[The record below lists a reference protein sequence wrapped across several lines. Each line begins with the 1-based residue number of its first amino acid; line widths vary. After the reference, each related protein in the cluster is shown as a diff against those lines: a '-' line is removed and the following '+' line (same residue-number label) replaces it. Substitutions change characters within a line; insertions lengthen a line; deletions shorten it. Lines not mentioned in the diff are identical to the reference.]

1 MRAARVFGGVL
12 VGAVVLAATG
22 AAAPTAEI
30 TMPGKFYSPGD
41 LDVLLGT
48 TVTWR
53 NADRSTH
60 TVTEDDDL
68 FDSGFVRPG
77 DTFSRTFGK
86 SGTYRFHC
94 TIHRFMRGSVSVFE
108 VVLRGPPDPLLAG
121 RRTFLK
127 GIAPAGADEVVL
139 ERLAPGPAEIIARAS
154 PGADGSFAFPLR
166 APEPRSY
173 RARAG
178 TTSSPVVRVRVEP
191 RVNASR
197 ADGAI
202 VARAAPSRAGSPVV
216 LQTYDREHF
225 AWVTV
230 AHGRLDARS
239 QAVIPYGPIAREHVR
254 IVILGRGGWSDGAS
268 RPLVV
273 GPPA

>member
-1 MRAARVFGGVL
+1 MRLVRLSLGGLVAAGL
-12 VGAVVLAATG
+12 VAAAG
-22 AAAPTAEI
+22 AAAPTADV
-30 TMPGKFYSPGD
+30 TMPGKFYSPGE
-41 LDVLLGT
+41 LDVLLGS

-60 TVTEDDDL
+60 TVTEDDGL
-68 FDSGFVRPG
+68 FDSGFVGPG
-77 DTFSRTFGK
+77 DTFSRMFDK

-94 TIHRFMRGSVSVFE
+94 SIHRFMRGSVSVFE

-121 RRTFLK
+121 RRTSLQ

-139 ERLAPGPAEIIARAS
+139 ERLAPGPADIIARAS
-154 PGADGSFAFPLR
+154 PGADGSFSFPLR

-178 TTSSPVVRVRVEP
+178 TASSPVVRVRVEP
-191 RVNASR
+191 RVNAPR
-197 ADGAI
+197 AEGEI
-202 VARAAPSRAGSPVV
+202 VARTAPSRAGSPVV

-230 AHGRLDARS
+230 AHGRLGARS
-239 QAVIPYGPIAREHVR
+239 QAVIPYRPSAREHVR
-254 IVILGRGGWSDGAS
+254 IVVLGRGGWSDGAS

-273 GPPA
+273 GPRA

>member
-1 MRAARVFGGVL
+1 MRLLRLSVAGL
-12 VGAVVLAATG
+12 LAAALLAAAG
-22 AAAPTAEI
+22 AAAPSAEV
-30 TMPGKFYSPGD
+30 TMPGKLYAPAE

-53 NADRSTH
+53 NADSSTH
-60 TVTEDDDL
+60 TVTEDDDV
-68 FDSGFVRPG
+68 FDSGLIRPG
-77 DTFSRTFGK
+77 QTFARTFDK

-94 TIHRFMRGSVSVFE
+94 TIHRFMRGSVGVFE
-108 VVLRGPPDPLLAG
+108 VVLRAPSDPVAAG
-121 RRTFLK
+121 RRTALS

-139 ERLAPGPAEIIARAS
+139 ERLTPQPIQTVATVRPD
-154 PGADGSFAFPLR
+154 ADGAFTFPLR

-173 RARAG
+173 RARARVA
-178 TTSSPVVRVRVEP
+178 SSAVVRVRVEP

-202 VARAAPSRAGSPVV
+202 VAHALPTRAGSPVV
-216 LQTYDREHF
+216 LQAYDRERF

-230 AHGRLDARS
+230 ARGRLDAS
-239 QAVIPYGPIAREHVR
+239 SKAAIPYHPAELEHVR
-254 IVILGRGGWSDGAS
+254 MVVLGRGGWSDGAS

-273 GPPA
+273 GPR

>member
-1 MRAARVFGGVL
+1 MRLVCASVGGLVAAAVL
-12 VGAVVLAATG
+12 TASG

-30 TMPGKFYSPGD
+30 AMPGKFYSPGQ

-60 TVTEDDDL
+60 TVTADDDV
-68 FDSGFVRPG
+68 FDSGFIPPG
-77 DTFSRTFGK
+77 GTFSRTFAT

-94 TIHRFMRGSVSVFE
+94 TIHRFMRGSVRVFE
-108 VVLRGPPDPLLAG
+108 VVLRGPPEAVLAG
-121 RRTFLK
+121 RRTVLQ

-139 ERLAPGPAEIIARAS
+139 ERLAPGPVEVVARTR
-154 PGADGSFAFPLR
+154 PGADGVFTFPLR

-173 RARAG
+173 RARVG
-178 TTSSPVVRVRVEP
+178 TASSAVVRVRVEP

-197 ADGAI
+197 SDGAI
-202 VARAAPSRAGSPVV
+202 VARAAPSRAGNPVV
-216 LQTYDREHF
+216 LQAYDREHF

-230 AHGRLDARS
+230 ARGRLDSGSR
-239 QAVIPYGPIAREHVR
+239 AVIPYRPTAREHVR
-254 IVILGRGGWSDGAS
+254 AVVLGRSGWSDGAS

-273 GPPA
+273 APG